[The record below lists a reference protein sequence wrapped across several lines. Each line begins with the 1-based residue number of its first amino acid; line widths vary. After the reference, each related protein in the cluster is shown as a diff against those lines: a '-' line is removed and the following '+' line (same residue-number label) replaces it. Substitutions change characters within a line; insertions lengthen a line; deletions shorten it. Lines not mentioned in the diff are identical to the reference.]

1 MHTPHL
7 SRVQASLVALILG
20 GACNDTWLLLSAGAI
35 SGAVAV
41 AWLLAQCSNFPG
53 MSRCSFCPTLV
64 ATFELSIRKNRRLL
78 ISKIYL
84 RLTQMGPFYCYFSIL
99 HHWNTWKYN
108 FTQLFCNFYISL
120 STQISWPSDK
130 LDQPTS
136 TIGDTLS
143 FMHLVLRPCLDKFQ
157 NMRHVQ
163 CPCSG
168 HQFYQIAKPSLQG
181 ADHSFLRKPFR
192 YLDIFSVN
200 KQF

>member
-84 RLTQMGPFYCYFSIL
+84 RLTQMGPFYCFFLHLTPSKYLKIQLYTTVLYFLCVSVFLYESRYSVWFINTNIL
-99 HHWNTWKYN
+99 
-108 FTQLFCNFYISL
+108 I
-120 STQISWPSDK
+120 I
-130 LDQPTS
+130 
-136 TIGDTLS
+136 
-143 FMHLVLRPCLDKFQ
+143 
-157 NMRHVQ
+157 
-163 CPCSG
+163 
-168 HQFYQIAKPSLQG
+168 
-181 ADHSFLRKPFR
+181 
-192 YLDIFSVN
+192 
-200 KQF
+200 